1 MQASIYLAEVYSS
14 SFHEPTRVITIQLSE
29 KHRLLRRRVC
39 QLETPAPSYFRASAS
54 RRPLIA
60 VVRLVELGEVG
71 VASSMRAG
79 AVTR

>member
-39 QLETPAPSYFRASAS
+39 QLETPAPSYFRAPAS
-54 RRPLIA
+54 RRPLSSG
-60 VVRLVELGEVG
+60 REVG
-71 VASSMRAG
+71 NLG
-79 AVTR
+79 LL